1 MSSMI
6 KDIQSIINN
15 NVSEFIRILSD
26 RYELDIN
33 ELHNTWGDIS
43 LGKDNKKSN
52 DVKTNQKPNKKQ
64 IEKEEEE
71 KEEEKEEDK
80 EYDEEESIDIR
91 ENSSSKVCPYKF
103 SKGVRQGEICGIKAN
118 KGTHC
123 SKHKKYEKDV
133 PTKSKNTRTTAK
145 PVSKP
150 AVKQIAKPDSKPDS
164 KPEAKPDSKP
174 VSNSVSKPDVK
185 NNTAPITK
193 TYAKPIRV
201 SETAEN
207 IPDYLKARTGDLKSL
222 MNTNILEFVKYKRAP
237 FMYNSVTGLI
247 LKSNNKDDATIVAK
261 VVDNILLPL
270 QESEIKLCESRNFK
284 YDTKFYFDEIYDEEI
299 SEKVLE
305 STSLP
310 ESILQLFKIIKNQL
324 SEDSC
329 NEKTETVKQVEEEA
343 HEEEDEDE
351 VKEEEKCPKLS
362 HISALEAIEKIKE
375 SIIESS
381 DSDDEII
388 TRKEE
393 KKTFTKTNSKTSS
406 KKDITSDSDDD
417 DIYTRKQRKNTITKT
432 SSKNSSKKYITS
444 DSDSDD
450 EIITRKDKKKTSSK
464 NSSKKYITSDSDSDD
479 EIITRKDKKKTITKK
494 SSKTSSK
501 KDIAS
506 DSDSADEIITRKE
519 EKQDTPAY
527 IRLSQRSYSSLSSDL
542 DEYLYT
548 DSDESET
555 ENKLPNRN
563 IDKSKYISATEY
575 IRKNSVNDSED
586 ELEEELE
593 LEEDE
598 E

>member
-6 KDIQSIINN
+6 NDIQSIINN

-26 RYELDIN
+26 RYKLDTD

-43 LGKDNKKSN
+43 LGKESKKSN
-52 DVKTNQKPNKKQ
+52 DVKTKKQPTKKQ
-64 IEKEEEE
+64 IEKEEKEE
-71 KEEEKEEDK
+71 ENEEEEEKEI
-80 EYDEEESIDIR
+80 IDIR
-91 ENSSSKVCPYKF
+91 ENSSSKACPYKF

-133 PTKSKNTRTTAK
+133 TTKSKNTRTTAK
-145 PVSKP
+145 PDVKQNSKTDSKTDSKP
-150 AVKQIAKPDSKPDS
+150 VSKPDS
-164 KPEAKPDSKP
+164 KPVA
-174 VSNSVSKPDVK
+174 
-185 NNTAPITK
+185 K
-193 TYAKPIRV
+193 TYAKPISV
-201 SETAEN
+201 SDYKDN
-207 IPDYLKARTGDLKSL
+207 LPDYLNARTGDLKSL
-222 MNTNILEFVKYKRAP
+222 MNTNISEFVKYRIAP
-237 FMYNSVTGLI
+237 FMYDSVTGLI
-247 LKSNNKDDATIVAK
+247 LKSNKDVTIVAK

-270 QESEIKLCESRNFK
+270 QESEIKLCESKNFK
-284 YDTKFYFDEIYDEEI
+284 YDTKFYFDEIYNEEI
-299 SEKVLE
+299 SENVLE
-305 STSLP
+305 STTLP
-310 ESILQLFKIIKNQL
+310 ESILQLFKIKKNQL

-329 NEKTETVKQVEEEA
+329 NEKTKTVKQVEEEA
-343 HEEEDEDE
+343 HEEEEE
-351 VKEEEKCPKLS
+351 VQKEVNDKLPKLS

-393 KKTFTKTNSKTSS
+393 KKTITKTSSKNNSKTSS

-417 DIYTRKQRKNTITKT
+417 IYTRKQKKKTITKT
-432 SSKNSSKKYITS
+432 SSKN
-444 DSDSDD
+444 
-450 EIITRKDKKKTSSK
+450 
-464 NSSKKYITSDSDSDD
+464 N
-479 EIITRKDKKKTITKK
+479 
-494 SSKTSSK
+494 SKTSSK
-501 KDIAS
+501 KDITS
-506 DSDSADEIITRKE
+506 DSDSDEEIITRKE
-519 EKQDTPAY
+519 EKQDKPAY

>member
-6 KDIQSIINN
+6 NDIQSIINN
-15 NVSEFIRILSD
+15 NVSEFIRIISD
-26 RYELDIN
+26 IYKLDTD

-43 LGKDNKKSN
+43 LGKESKKSN
-52 DVKTNQKPNKKQ
+52 DVKTKKQPTKKQ
-64 IEKEEEE
+64 IEKEEKEE
-71 KEEEKEEDK
+71 EENEENEEEEEKEIIDK
-80 EYDEEESIDIR
+80 A
-91 ENSSSKVCPYKF
+91 CPYKF

-133 PTKSKNTRTTAK
+133 TTKSKNTRTTAK
-145 PVSKP
+145 PDVKQNAKTDSKP
-150 AVKQIAKPDSKPDS
+150 VSKPDSKPDS
-164 KPEAKPDSKP
+164 KPVAKTEA
-174 VSNSVSKPDVK
+174 
-185 NNTAPITK
+185 K
-193 TYAKPIRV
+193 TYAKPISV
-201 SETAEN
+201 SDYKDN
-207 IPDYLKARTGDLKSL
+207 LPDYLNARTGDLKSL
-222 MNTNILEFVKYKRAP
+222 MNTNILEFVKYRIAP

-247 LKSNNKDDATIVAK
+247 LKSNKDATIVAK

-284 YDTKFYFDEIYDEEI
+284 YDTKFYFDEIYNEEI
-299 SEKVLE
+299 SENVLE
-305 STSLP
+305 STTLP

-329 NEKTETVKQVEEEA
+329 NEKTEKVKHVEEEVQ
-343 HEEEDEDE
+343 EEEEE
-351 VKEEEKCPKLS
+351 VQKEVNDKLPKLS

-393 KKTFTKTNSKTSS
+393 KKTNTKTSS

-417 DIYTRKQRKNTITKT
+417 IYTRKQKKNTITKT
-432 SSKNSSKKYITS
+432 SSKNNSKT
-444 DSDSDD
+444 
-450 EIITRKDKKKTSSK
+450 
-464 NSSKKYITSDSDSDD
+464 SSKKYITSDSDSDD

-494 SSKTSSK
+494 SSKNSSKTSSK

-506 DSDSADEIITRKE
+506 DSDSADEIITRKDKKKTSSKKDITSDSDEEIITRKE
-519 EKQDTPAY
+519 EKQDKPAY

>member
-329 NEKTETVKQVEEEA
+329 NEKTETVKQIEEEA
-343 HEEEDEDE
+343 HEEEEEDEDE

-417 DIYTRKQRKNTITKT
+417 DIYTRKQRKNTIT
-432 SSKNSSKKYITS
+432 
-444 DSDSDD
+444 
-450 EIITRKDKKKTSSK
+450 KTSSK